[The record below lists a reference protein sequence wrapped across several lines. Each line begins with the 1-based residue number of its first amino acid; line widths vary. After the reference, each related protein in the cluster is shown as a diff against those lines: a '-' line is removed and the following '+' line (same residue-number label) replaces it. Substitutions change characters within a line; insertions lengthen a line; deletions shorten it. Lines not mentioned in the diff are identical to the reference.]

1 MYIQNVYVYMR
12 ARARARAH
20 THTHT
25 HTHIYLNNIISQQN
39 NKRPLLRTFGSGC
52 VGYQAKHASQR
63 TSTYAT

>member
-1 MYIQNVYVYMR
+1 MYMYTC
-12 ARARARAH
+12 ARARAH

-25 HTHIYLNNIISQQN
+25 HTHLNNIINNIISQQN